1 MLRLLLPPNLAAAA
15 RRDAIAVRLELDL
28 AIMPPPGLVTG
39 LAVLQRIGA
48 KPAPVSFLQLTR
60 AQLVELTD
68 ALAGQPVFFWINRPA
83 ESIAW
88 IGADL
93 SGVDEHLLP
102 PPAPAQTV
110 PAATPAPLPRRPPED
125 GAPGT
130 NTGPAAAGNG
140 APPEPAA
147 KPKSSQAAAPRGS
160 GWKSMTV
167 DGSEHFLAI
176 TLPSRDADNY
186 QDIWELLRRH
196 GFILEPSN
204 GKFWLRNRHKT
215 LNFLAAYGTELRE
228 HHGAE
233 FTDNFERNTSHIQPV
248 GMEAEVKEQADGYD
262 VTVGLKAGDAAEME
276 ILNAVNTSRNYI
288 ENGKDIYL
296 VDPVRL
302 AQLQAAHQALAGAPE
317 AMGGLRRSHR
327 IVRAR
332 VAEVQ
337 EILEK
342 TAPHFQPPATWR
354 ERSTALHQLATL
366 APAPV
371 PAALTAVLRPYQTL
385 GVAWLW
391 YLFDQKLGGIL
402 ADEMGLG
409 KTIQAL
415 ALLAARHNRTPS
427 ARGPAPDQRLPS
439 LVVCPASLMENW
451 RREAARFTPEL
462 QVLVHHGDRRLTEP
476 AQFVA
481 QDLLIT
487 SYGTLTRD
495 DELFTAMEFD
505 IILADEA
512 QHLKNRRT
520 QAAQSLRT
528 LRGRGRFLLT
538 GTPLENSLDDLRS
551 LFEYLM
557 PGFLASMPSGVRGG
571 DRAWYD
577 ERLRVQTAPYILRRT
592 KLAVAPELP
601 EKIEQIIY
609 CEPAPAQ
616 AALYRRM
623 QEKTEQELYKL
634 AATGAS
640 EGRLRLATLTQLL
653 RLRQICCDPRLVE
666 SRSLL
671 ASDSADSSNATD
683 SSPASRLLQKDTPPY
698 QNSAK
703 LEAFRELLAESV
715 DEGHRM
721 LVFSQ
726 FTSLLALLREELVAE
741 GVVHCYL
748 DGSMTAKARQA
759 AVDRF
764 QSDATVPVFLIS
776 LKAGGTGLNLTGADV
791 VVHYDPWWNPAA
803 EAQATDR
810 THRIGQ
816 TKVVTSYKLIC
827 AGTVEEKVLA
837 LQDTKRALLADVF
850 EASDAAAAK
859 LGLEDLR
866 ELLK

>member
-1 MLRLLLPPNLAAAA
+1 MLRLLLPPNLASAAT
-15 RRDAIAVRLELDL
+15 RDAIAVRLELSL
-28 AIMPPPGLVTG
+28 AGAPAPEIVPG
-39 LAVLQRIGA
+39 LAVLQRLGA

-60 AQLVELTD
+60 AQLAELTD
-68 ALAGQPVFFWINRPA
+68 ALSGQPVFFWLNRPQDP
-83 ESIAW
+83 
-88 IGADL
+88 IGWREAVL
-93 SGVDEHLLP
+93 IGVDELL
-102 PPAPAQTV
+102 A
-110 PAATPAPLPRRPPED
+110 
-125 GAPGT
+125 
-130 NTGPAAAGNG
+130 G
-140 APPEPAA
+140 APPPKPVAASAGPVPAKAPPRPEPEW
-147 KPKSSQAAAPRGS
+147 KP
-160 GWKSMTV
+160 MTV

-176 TLPSRDADNY
+176 TLPSRDADSY
-186 QDIWELLRRH
+186 QDVLDLLKRT
-196 GFILEPSN
+196 GFTLEPSN

-215 LNFLAAYGTELRE
+215 LNFLATYGTELRE

-233 FTDNFERNTSHIQPV
+233 FTENFERNTAHIKPV
-248 GMEAEVKEQADGYD
+248 GLVAEIKEQAGDYD
-262 VTVGLKAGDAAEME
+262 VTLGLQAGSAAENE
-276 ILNAVNTSRNYI
+276 ISSAISTSRSYI
-288 ENGKDIYL
+288 ESGREIFL

-317 AMGGLRRSHR
+317 APGGIRRSHR

-337 EILEK
+337 DILAEA
-342 TAPHFQPPATWR
+342 APHFQPPATWL
-354 ERSTALHQLATL
+354 ERSAALHQLSTL
-366 APAPV
+366 APAPI
-371 PAALTAVLRPYQTL
+371 PPDLAGILRPYQKL

-391 YLFDQKLGGIL
+391 YLYGQKLGGIL

-409 KTIQAL
+409 KTLQAL
-415 ALLAARHNRTPS
+415 ALLAARKVGRGVPS
-427 ARGPAPDQRLPS
+427 PSLRGSKSSPSPS

-451 RREAARFTPEL
+451 RREAARFTPQL
-462 QVLVHHGDRRLTEP
+462 SVLVHHGGQRAEDGAAFT
-476 AQFVA
+476 AH
-481 QDLLIT
+481 DLIIT

-495 DELFTAMEFD
+495 DALFAALEFD
-505 IILADEA
+505 VILADEA

-557 PGFLASMPSGVRGG
+557 PGFIPRLPAGLRGP
-571 DRAWYD
+571 DRSWYD
-577 ERLRVQTAPYILRRT
+577 ERLRLQTAPYILRRT

-609 CEPAPAQ
+609 CEPTPEQ

-623 QEKTEQELYKL
+623 QEKTEHELMQL

-640 EGRLRLATLTQLL
+640 QGTMHLAALTQLL
-653 RLRQICCDPRLVE
+653 RLRQICCDPRLIEVGREVPSPPPRGSDFAKASTDKAE
-666 SRSLL
+666 S
-671 ASDSADSSNATD
+671 A
-683 SSPASRLLQKDTPPY
+683 PY
-698 QNSAK
+698 RASAK
-703 LEAFRELLAESV
+703 LEAFRELLAESI

-726 FTSLLALLREELVAE
+726 FTSLLGLLREELEQEEVAY
-741 GVVHCYL
+741 CYL
-748 DGSMTAKARQA
+748 DGSMTARARQA
-759 AVDRF
+759 AVDKF
-764 QSDATVPVFLIS
+764 QGDDTVPVFLIS

-827 AGTVEEKVLA
+827 AGTVEEKVLT

-850 EASDAAAAK
+850 EASAEAAAK
-859 LGLEDLR
+859 LSLADLR
-866 ELLK
+866 DLLKPDGM

>member
-1 MLRLLLPPNLAAAA
+1 MLRLFLPPNLATAAP
-15 RRDAIAVRLELDL
+15 RNAIAVRLELDL
-28 AIMPPPGLVTG
+28 ATPPPPGIVPG
-39 LAVLQRIGA
+39 LAVLQRLGA

-60 AQLVELTD
+60 AQLAELTD
-68 ALAGQPVFFWINRPA
+68 ALAGQPVFFWLNRPA
-83 ESIAW
+83 APIAW
-88 IGADL
+88 SGADL
-93 SGVDEHLLP
+93 IGVDEHIAAPAAASPP
-102 PPAPAQTV
+102 PPAAA
-110 PAATPAPLPRRPPED
+110 AATPAPARTARREPEC
-125 GAPGT
+125 
-130 NTGPAAAGNG
+130 
-140 APPEPAA
+140 
-147 KPKSSQAAAPRGS
+147 KP
-160 GWKSMTV
+160 MTV

-186 QDIWELLRRH
+186 HDVWELLKRH

-215 LNFLAAYGTELRE
+215 LNFLATYGTELRE

-233 FTDNFERNTSHIQPV
+233 FTENFGRNTAHIRPV
-248 GMEAEVKEQADGYD
+248 GLEAEVKETGDSYD
-262 VTVGLKAGDAAEME
+262 VTLGLKAGGAPETE
-276 ILNAVNTSRNYI
+276 ILNAVNTSRSYV
-288 ENGKDIYL
+288 ESGREIYL

-302 AQLQAAHQALAGAPE
+302 TKLQAAHQALAGAPE
-317 AMGGLRRSHR
+317 APGGLRRSHR
-327 IVRAR
+327 VARAR
-332 VAEVQ
+332 IAEVQ
-337 EILEK
+337 DILAEA
-342 TAPHFQPPATWR
+342 APHFQPPETWR
-354 ERSTALHQLATL
+354 QRSTALHQLATL
-366 APAPV
+366 HPAPMG
-371 PAALTAVLRPYQTL
+371 AALEKVLRPYQKL

-391 YLFDQKLGGIL
+391 YLYGQKLGGIL

-409 KTIQAL
+409 KTLQAL
-415 ALLAARHNRTPS
+415 ALLAARQAAPS
-427 ARGPAPDQRLPS
+427 GPGPRLPS

-451 RREAARFTPEL
+451 RREAARFAPQL
-462 QVLVHHGDRRLTEP
+462 SVLVHHGDRRVSDP
-476 AQFVA
+476 AAFA
-481 QDLLIT
+481 TPDLIIT

-495 DELFTAMEFD
+495 AGLFAAREFD
-505 IILADEA
+505 LILADEA

-538 GTPLENSLDDLRS
+538 GTPLENSLEDLRS

-557 PGFLASMPSGVRGG
+557 PGFLPPLPPGVRGD
-571 DRAWYD
+571 DRVWYD

-601 EKIEQIIY
+601 AKIEQVIY
-609 CEPAPAQ
+609 CEPTAAQ

-623 QEKTEQELYKL
+623 QETTEQELSKL

-640 EGRLRLATLTQLL
+640 EGTLHLAALTQLL
-653 RLRQICCDPRLVE
+653 RLRQICCDPRLIEKVGSIE
-666 SRSLL
+666 NLSPQATHADEGDMNSRGADLLRPRSLDVKR
-671 ASDSADSSNATD
+671 AQRACAPPPATD
-683 SSPASRLLQKDTPPY
+683 SPIGPKDTPPY
-698 QNSAK
+698 QDSAK
-703 LEAFRELLAESV
+703 LDAFRELLAESI

-726 FTSLLALLREELVAE
+726 FTSLLALLRAELDAQ
-741 GVVHCYL
+741 GVVYCYL
-748 DGSMTAKARQA
+748 DGSMTARARQA

-764 QSDATVPVFLIS
+764 QADAAVPVFLIS

-827 AGTVEEKVLA
+827 AGTVEEKVLT

-850 EASDAAAAK
+850 EASAAAAAK
-859 LGLEDLR
+859 LGLAELR

>member
-15 RRDAIAVRLELDL
+15 QRNAIAVRLELDV
-28 AIMPPPGLVTG
+28 AAPPEPRLVAG

-48 KPAPVSFLQLTR
+48 KPAPVSFLQLSR
-60 AQLVELTD
+60 SQLGELTD
-68 ALAGQPVFFWINRPA
+68 ALAGQPVFFWINRPTEA
-83 ESIAW
+83 IPW
-88 IGADL
+88 NGADL
-93 SGVDEHLLP
+93 AGVDEHLAGS
-102 PPAPAQTV
+102 PPAKPVAAVVSPAR
-110 PAATPAPLPRRPPED
+110 PAPKH
-125 GAPGT
+125 
-130 NTGPAAAGNG
+130 
-140 APPEPAA
+140 PEPEW
-147 KPKSSQAAAPRGS
+147 KP
-160 GWKSMTV
+160 MTV

-176 TLPSRDADNY
+176 TLPSREADNY
-186 QDIWELLRRH
+186 QDVWELLRRH
-196 GFILEPSN
+196 GFVLEPTN

-215 LNFLAAYGTELRE
+215 LNFLATYGTELRE
-228 HHGAE
+228 HHGAG
-233 FTDNFERNTSHIQPV
+233 FTANFVRNTAHIQPV
-248 GMEAEVKEQADGYD
+248 GMEAEVKEQTDGYE
-262 VTVGLKAGDAAEME
+262 VTLGLKAGNAAEIE
-276 ILNAVNTSRNYI
+276 ILNAVNTSRSYI
-288 ENGKDIYL
+288 ESGPDIFL

-302 AQLQAAHQALAGAPE
+302 ARLQAAHQALAGAPE

-337 EILEK
+337 DILAEA
-342 TAPHFQPPATWR
+342 APHFQPPETWR
-354 ERSTALHQLATL
+354 ERSRALHELAAL

-371 PAALTAVLRPYQTL
+371 PAALAAILRPYQQL

-391 YLFDQKLGGIL
+391 YLYGQKLGGIL

-415 ALLAARHNRTPS
+415 ALLAARRHQPVS
-427 ARGPAPDQRLPS
+427 ARAALPGTPRPS

-451 RREAARFTPEL
+451 RREAARFTPDL
-462 QVLVHHGDRRLTEP
+462 QVLVHHGDRRLIEP
-476 AQFVA
+476 AQFAA
-481 QDLLIT
+481 QDLIIT

-495 DELFTAMEFD
+495 DELFTAVEFD
-505 IILADEA
+505 LILADEA

-551 LFEYLM
+551 LFEFLM
-557 PGFLASMPSGVRGG
+557 PGFIAQLPAGVRGA
-571 DRAWYD
+571 DRGWYD
-577 ERLRVQTAPYILRRT
+577 ERLRIQTAPYILRRT

-601 EKIEQIIY
+601 EKIEQVVY
-609 CEPAPAQ
+609 CEPTPAQ
-616 AALYRRM
+616 TALYRRM
-623 QEKTEQELYKL
+623 QEQTEQELYQL

-653 RLRQICCDPRLVE
+653 RLRQICCDPRLI
-666 SRSLL
+666 
-671 ASDSADSSNATD
+671 
-683 SSPASRLLQKDTPPY
+683 KDGTGE
-698 QNSAK
+698 SAK
-703 LEAFRELLAESV
+703 LEAFRELLAESI

-726 FTSLLALLREELVAE
+726 FTSLLALLREELDAQ
-741 GVVHCYL
+741 GVGYCYL

-764 QSDATVPVFLIS
+764 QGDAAVPVFLIS

-816 TKVVTSYKLIC
+816 TRVVTSYKLIC
-827 AGTVEEKVLA
+827 TGTVEEKVLT

-850 EASDAAAAK
+850 EASDDAAARLSLA
-859 LGLEDLR
+859 DLR
-866 ELLK
+866 DLLR

>member
-1 MLRLLLPPNLAAAA
+1 MLRLLLPPNLTVAAQ
-15 RRDAIAVRLELDL
+15 RDAIAVRLELDL
-28 AIMPPPGLVTG
+28 AAPPPPALMAG

-48 KPAPVSFLQLTR
+48 RPVPVSFLQLTR
-60 AQLVELTD
+60 AQLGELTD

-83 ESIAW
+83 TPIAW
-88 IGADL
+88 NGADL
-93 SGVDEHLLP
+93 AGVDEHLSAP
-102 PPAPAQTV
+102 SAANPAAPAPA
-110 PAATPAPLPRRPPED
+110 
-125 GAPGT
+125 
-130 NTGPAAAGNG
+130 
-140 APPEPAA
+140 APPAGRARARESDEW
-147 KPKSSQAAAPRGS
+147 KP
-160 GWKSMTV
+160 MTV

-186 QDIWELLRRH
+186 QEIWELLRRT
-196 GFILEPSN
+196 GFILEPTN
-204 GKFWLRNRHKT
+204 GKFWLRNRHKA
-215 LNFLAAYGTELRE
+215 LNFLATHGTELRE
-228 HHGAE
+228 QHGAE
-233 FTDNFERNTSHIQPV
+233 FTENFERNTAHIRPV
-248 GMEAEVKEQADGYD
+248 GMDAVVKEQGDGYD
-262 VTVGLKAGDAAEME
+262 VTLGLQAGEATELE
-276 ILNAVNTSRNYI
+276 ILNAVNTSRSYI
-288 ENGKDIYL
+288 ESGQGIYL

-317 AMGGLRRSHR
+317 APGGLRRQHR

-337 EILEK
+337 EILAGA
-342 TAPHFQPPATWR
+342 APHFQPPETWR
-354 ERSTALHQLATL
+354 ARSTALHQLATL
-366 APAPV
+366 TPAPV
-371 PAALTAVLRPYQTL
+371 PAALTAVLRPYQRL

-391 YLFDQKLGGIL
+391 YLYGQQLGGIL

-409 KTIQAL
+409 KTLQAL
-415 ALLAARHNRTPS
+415 ALLAARHARPPS
-427 ARGPAPDQRLPS
+427 ARGAAADARLPA

-451 RREAARFTPEL
+451 RREAARFTPQL
-462 QVLVHHGDRRLTEP
+462 AVLVHHGGARHET
-476 AQFVA
+476 AAAFA
-481 QDLLIT
+481 GHDLIIT

-495 DELFTAMEFD
+495 DELFAAIEFD
-505 IILADEA
+505 VILADEA

-557 PGFLASMPSGVRGG
+557 PGFLAPVPAGVRGG

-577 ERLRVQTAPYILRRT
+577 ERLRIQTAPYILRRT

-601 EKIEQIIY
+601 EKIEQVIY
-609 CEPAPAQ
+609 CEPTPAQ

-623 QEKTEQELYKL
+623 QEKSEQELYRL

-640 EGRLRLATLTQLL
+640 EGALHLATLTQLL
-653 RLRQICCDPRLVE
+653 RLRQICCDPRLLQDE
-666 SRSLL
+666 T
-671 ASDSADSSNATD
+671 AD
-683 SSPASRLLQKDTPPY
+683 
-698 QNSAK
+698 SAK
-703 LEAFRELLAESV
+703 LEAFRELLAESI

-726 FTSLLALLREELVAE
+726 FTSLLALLRAELEAQGVAF
-741 GVVHCYL
+741 CYL
-748 DGSMTAKARQA
+748 DGGMTAKARQA

-764 QSDATVPVFLIS
+764 QADDRVPVFLIS

-816 TKVVTSYKLIC
+816 TKVVTSYRLIC
-827 AGTVEEKVLA
+827 TGTVEEKVMA

-859 LGLEDLR
+859 LGLADLR

>member
-1 MLRLLLPPNLAAAA
+1 MLRLLLPPNLASAAP
-15 RRDAIAVRLELDL
+15 RDAIAVRLELNLTSASDP
-28 AIMPPPGLVTG
+28 AIVAG
-39 LAVLQRIGA
+39 LAVLQRLGA
-48 KPAPVSFLQLTR
+48 QPAPISFLQLTR
-60 AQLVELTD
+60 AQLAELTE
-68 ALAGQPVFFWINRPA
+68 ALAGQPVFFWLNRPT
-83 ESIAW
+83 EPIAW
-88 IGADL
+88 READL
-93 SGVDEHLLP
+93 VGVEEYLAVAAPAKLGSA
-102 PPAPAQTV
+102 PAPSAVTK
-110 PAATPAPLPRRPPED
+110 A
-125 GAPGT
+125 
-130 NTGPAAAGNG
+130 
-140 APPEPAA
+140 
-147 KPKSSQAAAPRGS
+147 SSAPRES
-160 GWKSMTV
+160 DWRPLQV

-186 QDIWELLRRH
+186 HDIWELLKRT
-196 GFILEPSN
+196 GFTLEPSN

-215 LNFLAAYGTELRE
+215 LNFLATYGTELRE
-228 HHGAE
+228 THGAE
-233 FTDNFERNTSHIQPV
+233 FTENFEHNTAHIKAV
-248 GMEAEVKEQADGYD
+248 SMVAAIKEQAGDYD
-262 VTVGLKAGDAAEME
+262 VTLGLQAGSAPENE
-276 ILNAVNTSRNYI
+276 ILNAINTSRSYI
-288 ENGKDIYL
+288 ESGREIFL

-317 AMGGLRRSHR
+317 PMGGLRRSHR

-337 EILEK
+337 DILAEA
-342 TAPHFQPPATWR
+342 APHFQPPATWV
-354 ERSTALHQLATL
+354 ERSAALHQLAALT
-366 APAPV
+366 PAPV
-371 PAALTAVLRPYQTL
+371 PLALAEILRPYQKL

-391 YLFDQKLGGIL
+391 YLYGQKLGGIL

-409 KTIQAL
+409 KTLQAL
-415 ALLAARHNRTPS
+415 ALLAARQGRAPS
-427 ARGPAPDQRLPS
+427 VRGPAADPRRPS

-451 RREAARFTPEL
+451 RREAVRFTPQL
-462 QVLVHHGDRRLTEP
+462 SVLVHHGDRRTE
-476 AQFVA
+476 AATAFA
-481 QDLLIT
+481 SYDLIIT

-495 DELFTAMEFD
+495 AELFTAQEFD

-557 PGFLASMPSGVRGG
+557 PGFIAAIPAGVRGT
-571 DRAWYD
+571 DRTWFD

-592 KLAVAPELP
+592 KLVVAPELP
-601 EKIEQIIY
+601 EKIEQTIY
-609 CEPAPAQ
+609 CELTPDQ

-623 QEKTEQELYKL
+623 QDKTEQELSKL

-640 EGRLRLATLTQLL
+640 AGTLHLAALTQLL
-653 RLRQICCDPRLVE
+653 RLRQICCDPRLIPE
-666 SRSLL
+666 QT
-671 ASDSADSSNATD
+671 ASST
-683 SSPASRLLQKDTPPY
+683 
-698 QNSAK
+698 K
-703 LEAFRELLAESV
+703 LEAFRELLAESI

-726 FTSLLALLREELVAE
+726 FTSLLGLLRTELEAQGVAY
-741 GVVHCYL
+741 CYL
-748 DGSMTAKARQA
+748 DGSLSARARQA

-764 QSDATVPVFLIS
+764 QADATIPVFLIS

-816 TKVVTSYKLIC
+816 TKVVTSYRLIC
-827 AGTVEEKVLA
+827 AQTVEEKVQL

-850 EASDAAAAK
+850 EASAAAAAK
-859 LGLEDLR
+859 LSLTDLR
-866 ELLK
+866 DLLK

>member
-1 MLRLLLPPNLAAAA
+1 MLRLLLPPNLAVAAQ
-15 RRDAIAVRLELDL
+15 RDAIAVRLELDL
-28 AIMPPPGLVTG
+28 AAPPGPAFIAG
-39 LAVLQRIGA
+39 LAVLQRLGA
-48 KPAPVSFLQLTR
+48 KPAPVSFLQLSR
-60 AQLVELTD
+60 AQLGELTD

-83 ESIAW
+83 TPIPW
-88 IGADL
+88 NGADL
-93 SGVDEHLLP
+93 IGVDEHL
-102 PPAPAQTV
+102 TV
-110 PAATPAPLPRRPPED
+110 PL
-125 GAPGT
+125 
-130 NTGPAAAGNG
+130 
-140 APPEPAA
+140 AA
-147 KPKSSQAAAPRGS
+147 KPPASAIIAEPVVKAAAAREPD
-160 GWKSMTV
+160 WKPMTV

-186 QDIWELLRRH
+186 QEIWELLRRH
-196 GFILEPSN
+196 GFILEPTN
-204 GKFWLRNRHKT
+204 GKFWLRNRHKA
-215 LNFLAAYGTELRE
+215 LNFLATYGTELRE

-233 FTDNFERNTSHIQPV
+233 FTENFERNTAHIRPV
-248 GMEAEVKEQADGYD
+248 GMEAQVREQADGYD
-262 VTVGLKAGDAAEME
+262 VTLGLQAGDASETE
-276 ILNAVNTSRNYI
+276 ILSAVNTSRSYI
-288 ENGKDIYL
+288 ESGKDIYL
-296 VDPVRL
+296 VDPTRL

-317 AMGGLRRSHR
+317 APGGLRRQHR

-337 EILEK
+337 DILAEA
-342 TAPHFQPPATWR
+342 APHFQAPETWR

-366 APAPV
+366 TPAPFP
-371 PAALTAVLRPYQTL
+371 PALADVLRPYQKL

-391 YLFDQKLGGIL
+391 YLYNQKLGGIL

-409 KTIQAL
+409 KTLQAL
-415 ALLAARHNRTPS
+415 ALLAARHGRPPS
-427 ARGPAPDQRLPS
+427 SRGATSDVRLPS

-451 RREAARFTPEL
+451 RREAARFTPQL
-462 QVLVHHGDRRLTEP
+462 SVIVHHGDKRVED
-476 AQFVA
+476 AAAFA
-481 QDLLIT
+481 GHDLIIT

-495 DELFTAMEFD
+495 DELFASIEFD
-505 IILADEA
+505 VILADEA

-557 PGFLASMPSGVRGG
+557 PGFLAPVPAGVRGS
-571 DRAWYD
+571 DRSWYD
-577 ERLRVQTAPYILRRT
+577 ERLRIQTAPYILRRT
-592 KLAVAPELP
+592 KLVVAPELP
-601 EKIEQIIY
+601 EKIEQVIY
-609 CEPAPAQ
+609 CEPTPAQ

-623 QEKTEQELYKL
+623 QEKSEQELYKL

-640 EGRLRLATLTQLL
+640 EGALHLATLTQLL

-666 SRSLL
+666 DRRLL
-671 ASDSADSSNATD
+671 ASDSAESGVTAN
-683 SSPASRLLQKDTPPY
+683 SSPASRLLQQDQPVY
-698 QNSAK
+698 RDSCK

-726 FTSLLALLREELVAE
+726 FTSLLALLREELVAQ
-741 GVVHCYL
+741 GVPHCYL

-764 QSDATVPVFLIS
+764 QSDDTVPVFLIS

-816 TKVVTSYKLIC
+816 TKVVTSYRLIC
-827 AGTVEEKVLA
+827 TGTVEEKVMA
-837 LQDTKRALLADVF
+837 LQDTKRALLKDVF

-859 LGLEDLR
+859 LGLADLR